1 MRGEHFD
8 DAVLAMSIGSLLP
21 LCEELQKHS
30 PDFARMLANQHTVA
44 TQAFQVWLTEP
55 LRPGLGWPFR
65 DDSILSSYVEPMD
78 TYCNMSQL
86 LDREAW
92 PPDDRVQDIAYFCG
106 VLSDEPDET
115 QPKATQRARHK
126 GVTYLGRDSGTVW
139 PKAISD
145 GSFDWGYL
153 FDHHRHEGEARFDAQ
168 YWRAN
173 IEGSERYVTT
183 YAGTVEHRLE
193 AHESGFG
200 NVWLAGDWTD
210 NGIDGGSV
218 EAAVASGR
226 LASRAICGFPREV
239 PGTSGWLAGDGW
251 R

>member
-1 MRGEHFD
+1 
-8 DAVLAMSIGSLLP
+8 MSIGSLTDE
-21 LCEELQKHS
+21 LCGELTKYN
-30 PDFARMLANQHTVA
+30 DAFAAMLANSHTVA
-44 TQAFQVWLTEP
+44 TQAFQVWLTEQ

-106 VLSDEPDET
+106 VLPDEPDET
-115 QPKATQRARHK
+115 QPHATKRARHK
-126 GVTYLGRDSGTVW
+126 GVIYLARDSGEVW
-139 PKAISD
+139 PKGRRD

-153 FDHHRHEGEARFDAQ
+153 FDHHRHDGEARFDAQ

-173 IEGSERYVTT
+173 ILGSERYVTT
-183 YAGTVEHRLE
+183 YAGTVDYRL
-193 AHESGFG
+193 ATDESGLN

-226 LASRAICGFPREV
+226 LASRAICGFPKEV